1 MFETQ
6 LSHINTNYKNKYPP
20 LGLMKIS
27 AYHKILGDNVT
38 FFKGNSKEL
47 REEKWDRIYVTT
59 LFSFY
64 WKATIETI
72 EFYKRSVQKIRDFKV
87 GGIMASLLKN
97 EIQKETGI
105 EPISGLLDKPG
116 MLDDDN
122 DIVVDYVVPDYNIID
137 EIDYNYPTNNAYFAY
152 MTRGCVN
159 KCSFCAVPKL
169 EPKYKHYI
177 SIKEQI
183 AEIDRRYGQKK
194 NLLLLDNN
202 VLASNQFS
210 QIIEEIKAI
219 GFYKGAKCQEPI
231 KFNILVERL
240 EGGEDSRKIL
250 DKLSVLLKKQPAK
263 IQYERVRNEYLQLLD
278 RYGLLND
285 LTMEKILYAKDK
297 LAPFF
302 EKYRNK
308 AYSLRYVDFNQ
319 GIDPRLINEQKME
332 LLSELPIK
340 PLRIAFDSTEPLY
353 VEKYRN
359 AIKLAAKYGITDVS
373 NYVLFSWNNDTPD
386 DFYNRLRLNIE
397 LNEELG
403 IKIYSFPMKYIPVT
417 DKNRNEYIGKH
428 WNWKYFRAI
437 QKVLLVTK
445 GVVMPEKSFFDAA
458 FGKDKSEFHKIMLMP
473 EEYIIERVKH
483 AKAGDTD
490 RWWNDLTSLSSE
502 DYETTVAIIKS
513 NNFKNVEEKTSNEKI
528 VKLMEHYLIT

>member
-20 LGLMKIS
+20 LGLIKIS
-27 AYHKILGDNVT
+27 AYHKMLGDDVT
-38 FFKGNSKEL
+38 FFKGKSKEL

-64 WKATIETI
+64 WKITIETI
-72 EFYKRSVQKIRDFKV
+72 EFYKRSVYNTNNFKV
-87 GGIMASLLKN
+87 GGIMASLLSE
-97 EIQKETGI
+97 EIYKETRI
-105 EPISGLLDKPG
+105 KSIVGLLDKPR
-116 MLDDDN
+116 MLDEDN
-122 DIVVDYVVPDYNIID
+122 DIIVDLVVPDYDIID

-159 KCSFCAVPKL
+159 KCSFCAVPRL
-169 EPKYKHYI
+169 EPEYKHCI

-183 AEIDRRYGQKK
+183 VEIDKKYGQKK

-202 VLASNQFS
+202 VLASNQFP
-210 QIIEEIKAI
+210 QIIEEIKTI
-219 GFYKGAKCQEPI
+219 GFYKGAKYQETI
-231 KFNILVERL
+231 KFNLLIERL
-240 EGGEDSRKIL
+240 RAGENSRKIL
-250 DKLSVLLKKQPAK
+250 DKLSVLLKRQPAK
-263 IQYERVRNEYLQLLD
+263 IQSEKVRNEYLQILEQ
-278 RYGLLND
+278 YVLLNN
-285 LTMEKILYAKDK
+285 LTMEKIFYAKDK

-319 GIDPRLINEQKME
+319 GIDPRFIDEQKME
-332 LLSELPIK
+332 LLSELSIK
-340 PLRIAFDSTEPLY
+340 PLRIALDSTEPSY
-353 VEKYRN
+353 IEKYKN
-359 AIKLAAKYGITDVS
+359 AIKLAAKYGIKDLS

-386 DFYNRLRLNIE
+386 DFYNRLELNIE

-437 QKVLLVTK
+437 QKVLLVTR

-458 FGKDKSEFHKIMLMP
+458 FGKDKNEFHKIMLMP
-473 EEYIIERVKH
+473 EKYIIERVRH
-483 AKAGDTD
+483 AKSGDTD
-490 RWWNDLTSLSSE
+490 RWWDELTSLSSK
-502 DYETTVAIIKS
+502 DYETAVQIIKS
-513 NNFKNVEEKTSNEKI
+513 NNFKNIEEKTSNEKI
-528 VKLMEHYLIT
+528 VKLMEHYS